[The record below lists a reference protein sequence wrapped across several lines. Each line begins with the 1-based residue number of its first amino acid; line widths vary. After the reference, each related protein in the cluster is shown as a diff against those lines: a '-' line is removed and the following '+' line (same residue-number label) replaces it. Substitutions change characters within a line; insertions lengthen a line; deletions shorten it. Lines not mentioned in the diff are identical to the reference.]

1 MSSRLLTEQARQLGV
16 SQSTLDSNPA
26 VRKECV
32 DVAFGSLLK
41 RLKQEEAKP
50 PKPLGR
56 KPRAVLEEDEYFEDD
71 KPPTKRG
78 GGGRKPK
85 ADSEEEDEED
95 DQVEVQRHAE
105 DDEGS
110 DDLGDFSGL
119 EELDLDGGDEEEEDG
134 DNQKFP
140 KRTLLK
146 PATRQPKRKVGDAR
160 LQRGFHKL
168 AGLFVCVLSTG
179 ETGYILK
186 RMGGRLSIKLKSEPQ
201 PVASTAD
208 RLFTLSQQ
216 PQTVAD
222 KVDKEQML
230 GEIYEACKYVP
241 QLEDLKVG
249 QRVALPKLDNAT
261 GRVSKIPDAKKVTDG
276 LGHVTVVL
284 DKGKEERKVTLE
296 LLRLVDDDHV
306 TIAKSSWSAERT
318 KTGRPTK
325 AEMARKPALVP
336 IVALVPHSKRGDAWR
351 RSLECIHFPD
361 KLACA
366 ALESTGETRQLL
378 STQPSRANKPP
389 EDASKTRRRAQ
400 KPCAACGASIAI
412 ASKTCGNCGT
422 ACVFR
427 PKPLKPKLSVS

>member
-1 MSSRLLTEQARQLGV
+1 MYSRLLAEQARQLGV
-16 SQSTLDSNPA
+16 SQSTLESNPA

-41 RLKQEEAKP
+41 RLKQEDTSGKP

-56 KPRAVLEEDEYFEDD
+56 KPKADFEEDDYVVEDTVV
-71 KPPTKRG
+71 KLSKRVG
-78 GGGRKPK
+78 KKFK
-85 ADSEEEDEED
+85 ADSEEDEYDEEEDE
-95 DQVEVQRHAE
+95 VEVQRYAE
-105 DDEGS
+105 DDGDS

-119 EELDLDGGDEEEEDG
+119 EELDLEGEEEDG
-134 DNQKFP
+134 GNEKFP

-146 PATRQPKRKVGDAR
+146 PATRQPKRKVGETR

-216 PQTVAD
+216 PTLITDQID
-222 KVDKEQML
+222 KDQML
-230 GEIYEACKYVP
+230 NEIYEACKYVP
-241 QLEDLKVG
+241 QLEDLKIG
-249 QRVALPKLDNAT
+249 QRIALPKLDNAT

-276 LGHVTVVL
+276 MGHVTVIL

-296 LLRLVDDDHV
+296 LLRIVDEDHV
-306 TIAKSSWSAERT
+306 TIAQSSWGAERT

-325 AEMARKPALVP
+325 AEMARKPAPVP
-336 IVALVPHSKRGDAWR
+336 IIALIPHSKRGDAWR

-361 KLACA
+361 KIACA
-366 ALESTGETRQLL
+366 SLESDNESRQVL
-378 STQPSRANKPP
+378 SLRSRKQ
-389 EDASKTRRRAQ
+389 EDGPKGRRAQ
-400 KPCAACGASIAI
+400 KPCTACGASIAI

-427 PKPLKPKLSVS
+427 PKPIKPKL